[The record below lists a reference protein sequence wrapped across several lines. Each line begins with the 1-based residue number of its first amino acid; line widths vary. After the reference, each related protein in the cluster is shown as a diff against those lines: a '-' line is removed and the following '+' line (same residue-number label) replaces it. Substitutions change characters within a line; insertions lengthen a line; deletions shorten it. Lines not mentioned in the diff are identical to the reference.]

1 MLDGFTIRGGRAEGP
16 EDPAGYYSHGG
27 GLCCV
32 TAQPIVRGCTFRDNQ
47 AMYGGAIGTAY
58 SAPTITDCIIAE
70 NAAQYGG
77 GVASGSDYPELVLR
91 NCLIVG
97 NTASASGAGV
107 FADASAT
114 VAITNCTFTE
124 NQAPSGDA
132 VSCNAF
138 SSVALHNCIVWDR
151 GGEYELAG
159 SGTTVDYSAFRGG
172 HAGSG
177 NIPGD
182 PLFVDAPNGN
192 YLLFHNSPCIDAGD
206 NAVAQGITTDLRGL
220 PRPIH
225 GTVDMGAYEFGSF
238 SDFDHD
244 ADVDLADFGVFQ
256 NCFNGP
262 NRPPKD
268 ASQLRGDAMQ
278 SQGGFASRDDE
289 GLDSFEVTF
298 DLQSPQAGQT
308 IAAGD
313 PVEWH
318 ALVTVTGDNQGLAG
332 YMLNLFLGPDTGPEP
347 GPDGI

>member
-1 MLDGFTIRGGRAEGP
+1 M
-16 EDPAGYYSHGG
+16 
-27 GLCCV
+27 
-32 TAQPIVRGCTFRDNQ
+32 
-47 AMYGGAIGTAY
+47 
-58 SAPTITDCIIAE
+58 
-70 NAAQYGG
+70 
-77 GVASGSDYPELVLR
+77 
-91 NCLIVG
+91 
-97 NTASASGAGV
+97 
-107 FADASAT
+107 
-114 VAITNCTFTE
+114 
-124 NQAPSGDA
+124 
-132 VSCNAF
+132 
-138 SSVALHNCIVWDR
+138 
-151 GGEYELAG
+151 
-159 SGTTVDYSAFRGG
+159 DYSAFRGG

-192 YLLFHNSPCIDAGD
+192 YLLFYNSPCIDAGD

-256 NCFNGP
+256 NCFNGPNRPPKSAGCTDKDLDADSDIDLADFMVFQDAFNGP